1 MDGWLLLFHWRAP
14 LADPVFAKRRQAGS
28 ERRRAHPDSMGDL
41 EDELL
46 ARLRRLKGVP
56 DPVPDAEVEAR
67 LRALG
72 GSAPEGSTLTLAGNG
87 PDQARQALADPG
99 FAATD
104 AKMSR
109 LISACEG
116 AGGSAGPYDD
126 VEALLQMSADEV
138 RLGGATP
145 GAAAAREAA
154 MLAEAAS
161 RGRAEEADRIAPSRS
176 ELEAIGRD
184 AGSVLQEARGR
195 VGAGAGAGAGAGVC
209 APIRGVDA
217 PEDDD
222 DVAEAARLLEQM
234 QAPRVHGMGMGM
246 ACTQHVHVR
255 CTRHRSIHEAH
266 IVHSLHSLVV
276 LSSYSHHRT
285 C

>member
-1 MDGWLLLFHWRAP
+1 MVGLPVERSSLSPREGALLAT
-14 LADPVFAKRRQAGS
+14 S
-28 ERRRAHPDSMGDL
+28 RRRRNDDSMDDL
-41 EDELL
+41 E

-56 DPVPDAEVEAR
+56 DPVSDAEVEAR
-67 LRALG
+67 LQALG
-72 GSAPEGSTLTLAGNG
+72 GSAPEGAKLPPAGDG
-87 PDQARQALADPG
+87 ADQARQALADPG

-145 GAAAAREAA
+145 GAAAEREAA
-154 MLAEAAS
+154 MLAEAAR
-161 RGRAEEADRIAPSRS
+161 RGRAEGVDRIEPSRS

-184 AGSVLQEARGR
+184 AGSVLRQAGR
-195 VGAGAGAGAGAGVC
+195 VGAGAGVGA
-209 APIRGVDA
+209 PTRGVDA
-217 PEDDD
+217 AEDDD

-234 QAPRVHGMGMGM
+234 QVPRVHGMGMHTF
-246 ACTQHVHVR
+246 A
-255 CTRHRSIHEAH
+255 
-266 IVHSLHSLVV
+266 
-276 LSSYSHHRT
+276 
-285 C
+285 

>member
-1 MDGWLLLFHWRAP
+1 MNAAIAMD
-14 LADPVFAKRRQAGS
+14 
-28 ERRRAHPDSMGDL
+28 DL
-41 EDELL
+41 ENDLL
-46 ARLRRLKGVP
+46 ARLRKLKGVP
-56 DPVPDAEVEAR
+56 DPVSDAEVEAR

-72 GSAPEGSTLTLAGNG
+72 GSAPEGATPTLAGDG
-87 PDQARQALADPG
+87 LDQTRQALADPG

-116 AGGSAGPYDD
+116 AGGSAGPHDD

-145 GAAAAREAA
+145 GASAAREAA

-161 RGRAEEADRIAPSRS
+161 RGRAEEADLIAPSRS

-184 AGSVLQEARGR
+184 AGSVLREAGGR
-195 VGAGAGAGAGAGVC
+195 GAGAGAGVGT
-209 APIRGVDA
+209 PIRGVDA

-246 ACTQHVHVR
+246 CTA
-255 CTRHRSIHEAH
+255 CTRHRHAHGMHRSMHEALIVLLSYTH
-266 IVHSLHSLVV
+266 RTLVVHS
-276 LSSYSHHRT
+276 YSRHRT